1 MVSRS
6 RIRRRPVPGA
16 WALLACAAL
25 LAARLGRSAPE
36 APPLDPGQAYRVAR
50 VESGETLVLESGER
64 VKLLGVTPLRA
75 ARENNWLERTT
86 SGQPLRLEFDRHR
99 LDASGALLAYVFA
112 GDVFVNAEFLRAGL
126 GRIDND
132 VPLRAD
138 RKRALEA
145 AVDASE

>member
-1 MVSRS
+1 MAFHS

-16 WALLACAAL
+16 WALLACGAL
-25 LAARLGRSAPE
+25 LAARLWRSGPE
-36 APPLDPGQAYRVAR
+36 PPLPDPGRVYRVAR
-50 VESGETLVLESGER
+50 VEFGETLILEGGER
-64 VKLLGVTPLRA
+64 VRLLGVEPLRA

-86 SGQPLRLEFDRHR
+86 TGEAIRLEFDRHR

-112 GDVFVNAEFLRAGL
+112 GDVFINAEFIRAGL

-138 RKRALEA
+138 RKRVLEA
-145 AVDASE
+145 AGDGRE

>member
-1 MVSRS
+1 MKFVS

-25 LAARLGRSAPE
+25 LAARLWRSGQELPLLDSGR
-36 APPLDPGQAYRVAR
+36 AYRVAR
-50 VESGETLVLESGER
+50 VESGDTLMLESGER
-64 VKLLGVTPLRA
+64 VKLLGVKPLRA
-75 ARENNWLERTT
+75 AREDNWLERTT
-86 SGQPLRLEFDRHR
+86 SGQPIRLEFDRHR
-99 LDASGALLAYVFA
+99 MDESGALLAYVFA

-126 GRIDND
+126 GRIEDD